1 MCLAVGLLWQQWG
14 CAAPLRQ
21 DGGSLP
27 APWGGCGVVLGRAV
41 AAGWLLWLLW
51 WLGRRCRVL
60 EGLELTLPAKRTDKS
75 VRKGRDYGHLVGK
88 VPGSGHLAGKVI
100 VGSVPDV

>member
-1 MCLAVGLLWQQWG
+1 MCLAVGLLSQQWG

-27 APWGGCGVVLGRAV
+27 APGGGCGIVLGRAV
-41 AAGWLLWLLW
+41 AAGGLLWLLR

-60 EGLELTLPAKRTDKS
+60 EGLKMTLPIKRTDKS
-75 VRKGRDYGHLVGK
+75 V
-88 VPGSGHLAGKVI
+88 
-100 VGSVPDV
+100 